1 MTIPRYHVT
10 KLLKDYRCDQ
20 DEDYL
25 GHEVWVSPPPDN
37 VPIQIPPGISID
49 YDIVE
54 MIALEQLNLSNW
66 EFDYWLG
73 QIGFALN

>member
-1 MTIPRYHVT
+1 MG
-10 KLLKDYRCDQ
+10 K
-20 DEDYL
+20 
-25 GHEVWVSPPPDN
+25 PPPDN